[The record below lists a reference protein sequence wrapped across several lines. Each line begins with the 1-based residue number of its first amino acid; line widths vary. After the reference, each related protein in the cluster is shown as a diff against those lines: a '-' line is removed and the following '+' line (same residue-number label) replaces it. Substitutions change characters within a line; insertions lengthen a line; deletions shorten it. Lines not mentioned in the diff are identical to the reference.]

1 MFGWILKRK
10 NKEELVKEETL
21 SVVIPVRMRPS
32 QVDLLDSICALEKIL
47 FLKNILMTL
56 LNMNSEPRRGNNEIH
71 YKWIQPGK
79 TN

>member
-32 QVDLLDSICALEKIL
+32 QVDLLDSICALEKIDR
-47 FLKNILMTL
+47 
-56 LNMNSEPRRGNNEIH
+56 SEFIRKIIFE
-71 YKWIQPGK
+71 K
-79 TN
+79 

>member
-32 QVDLLDSICALEKIL
+32 QVDLLDSICALEKIDR
-47 FLKNILMTL
+47 
-56 LNMNSEPRRGNNEIH
+56 SEFIRKIIFEKYIDDFIKH
-71 YKWIQPGK
+71 E
-79 TN
+79 

>member
-32 QVDLLDSICALEKIL
+32 QVELLDSICALEKIDR
-47 FLKNILMTL
+47 
-56 LNMNSEPRRGNNEIH
+56 SEFIRKIIFEKYIDDFIKH
-71 YKWIQPGK
+71 E
-79 TN
+79 